1 MIVTCMAGFVA
12 GAILSS
18 RRLVEK
24 GFSQMARKPQTAA
37 NLKKKAAEL
46 LQRYVRMKAA
56 DLNGICE
63 CVSCGKRD
71 SWKAMDGGHFI
82 SRTYTFHMLRE
93 ENVHP
98 QCKRCNRF
106 FTGCHDDYRRY
117 MVDMYGEDFV
127 EWLTDTKRT
136 ITKYTRADLLAIIA
150 ELKQGI
156 KDQEMRLAFAD

>member
-1 MIVTCMAGFVA
+1 MAGFVA
-12 GAILSS
+12 GVTLSLK
-18 RRLVEK
+18 RLAGK
-24 GFSQMARKPQTAA
+24 GFSRMARKPQTTA

-56 DLNGICE
+56 DQNGICQ

-82 SRTYTFHMLRE
+82 SRSYTFHLLRE

-117 MVDMYGEDFV
+117 MVEMYGEDFV

-150 ELKQGI
+150 ELKQDI
-156 KDQEMRLAFAD
+156 KDQEIRLAFAD

>member
-1 MIVTCMAGFVA
+1 MAGFA
-12 GAILSS
+12 GIATSS
-18 RRLVEK
+18 SKRLAEK

-56 DLNGICE
+56 DKDGICE

-136 ITKYTRADLLAIIA
+136 ITKYTRADLLTIIA

>member
-1 MIVTCMAGFVA
+1 
-12 GAILSS
+12 
-18 RRLVEK
+18 
-24 GFSQMARKPQTAA
+24 MARKPQTAA

-56 DLNGICE
+56 DKDGICE